1 MPSPVYQDA
10 IIFVVNLSVWRGPV
24 VLMNVLMLC
33 FSQLGF
39 LLDEDHFPNAII
51 VLIFAQTLILLVDFK
66 TSSVASF

>member
-1 MPSPVYQDA
+1 
-10 IIFVVNLSVWRGPV
+10 
-24 VLMNVLMLC
+24 MNVLMLC

-39 LLDEDHFPNAII
+39 LLDGDHFPNAII